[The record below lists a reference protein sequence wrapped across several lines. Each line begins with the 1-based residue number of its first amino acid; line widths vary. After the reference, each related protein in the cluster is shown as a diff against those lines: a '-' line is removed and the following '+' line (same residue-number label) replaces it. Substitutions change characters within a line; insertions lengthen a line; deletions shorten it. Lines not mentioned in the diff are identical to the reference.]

1 MAELAL
7 GVVSLTFQVVSLVN
21 SVIDS
26 FDRIQNA
33 PQELRDFRQGV
44 VRLQRHFEFLG
55 ADVSGVP
62 DLGFLHV
69 DDATAIEETLTLCKD
84 LLQQQVNRQEGMVT
98 KVVRG
103 VWTLRNSQKLVK
115 YKNQINDHYTQI
127 ILPSWLRWISAR
139 NYYQP
144 PQQEYFDPTVE
155 VEPDDRS
162 SLVSAQQL
170 QSMSQSLD
178 ELRAAYSRE
187 EIEHQLFE
195 IDNQVRAWRVELG
208 LDDGAE
214 DDDYLFP
221 RRPSTLSYEYA
232 PTTLYLESA
241 PPQHRKIRLERLH
254 IMARDDESRILQ
266 YQDHDATIN
275 VTHIVPFGSIPW
287 TPELSSKR
295 VSFLKDHLIT
305 VVDGEGY
312 HLYRLHPKY
321 KFHDQDACEKFQS
334 TLRERDFCG
343 AYEPVE
349 IKMGNRSL
357 RTVARRQL
365 IRFWHR
371 SGQQNVPTTNTMTFY
386 KSSGSQTG
394 CHEELNLADYEPIN
408 MLPRRRSL
416 SGFGKKPAES
426 SLVELYPYNPNSKRL
441 NIKFETSEE
450 AVEFKQRFDSIQRG
464 AYPPPLSIRS
474 ESRNTGSSLAPT
486 PSLTTSLTSP
496 TSSTAPSITMNIDP
510 YDEANS
516 WEAAFVHFRP
526 QS

>member
-1 MAELAL
+1 M
-7 GVVSLTFQVVSLVN
+7 
-21 SVIDS
+21 
-26 FDRIQNA
+26 
-33 PQELRDFRQGV
+33 
-44 VRLQRHFEFLG
+44 
-55 ADVSGVP
+55 
-62 DLGFLHV
+62 
-69 DDATAIEETLTLCKD
+69 
-84 LLQQQVNRQEGMVT
+84 
-98 KVVRG
+98 
-103 VWTLRNSQKLVK
+103 
-115 YKNQINDHYTQI
+115 
-127 ILPSWLRWISAR
+127 
-139 NYYQP
+139 
-144 PQQEYFDPTVE
+144 
-155 VEPDDRS
+155 
-162 SLVSAQQL
+162 
-170 QSMSQSLD
+170 
-178 ELRAAYSRE
+178 
-187 EIEHQLFE
+187 
-195 IDNQVRAWRVELG
+195 
-208 LDDGAE
+208 
-214 DDDYLFP
+214 
-221 RRPSTLSYEYA
+221 
-232 PTTLYLESA
+232 
-241 PPQHRKIRLERLH
+241 
-254 IMARDDESRILQ
+254 
-266 YQDHDATIN
+266 
-275 VTHIVPFGSIPW
+275 PFGSIPW

-349 IKMGNRSL
+349 IKMGSRSL

-394 CHEELNLADYEPIN
+394 SHEELNLADFEPIN

-441 NIKFETSEE
+441 NIKFETPEGRYSLLILSPAPSDSVTE
-450 AVEFKQRFDSIQRG
+450 AAEFKQRFDSIQRG
-464 AYPPPLSIRS
+464 TYPPPPSIRS

-496 TSSTAPSITMNIDP
+496 TSSTAPSITMDIDP

-516 WEAAFVHFRP
+516 WGAAFVHFRP

>member
-187 EIEHQLFE
+187 EIEHRLFE

-208 LDDGAE
+208 LDDGVE

-266 YQDHDATIN
+266 YQDHDATIH

-349 IKMGNRSL
+349 IKMGSRSL

-365 IRFWHR
+365 IR
-371 SGQQNVPTTNTMTFY
+371 
-386 KSSGSQTG
+386 QTG
-394 CHEELNLADYEPIN
+394 CHEELNLADFEPIN

-426 SLVELYPYNPNSKRL
+426 GLVELYPYNPNSKRL

-450 AVEFKQRFDSIQRG
+450 ATDFKQRFDSIQRG
-464 AYPPPLSIRS
+464 TYPSPPSIRS

-496 TSSTAPSITMNIDP
+496 TSSTAPSITMDIDT

-516 WEAAFVHFRP
+516 WGAAFLI
-526 QS
+526 